1 MKLLSLFT
9 IICLTG
15 SLFAQTASTPLSMD
29 DCVRIALEN
38 NSQLDIAQKRL
49 ELAKKDQFGSY
60 SNILPTL
67 DVTVNAS
74 TFESRG
80 AFLDPNGLPTIGT
93 SSGEAYNNGV
103 NVGQNI
109 YDGGFWWNSIRKA
122 RSDKVAQE
130 FGYDLQRQTTIVTV
144 QEAFLNLLKA
154 EKLLEVYDESVKRS
168 EEQLQRSESLFELG
182 SVAKVDVFQS
192 RVNLGND
199 RINYLTQENVVR
211 QSVITLNI
219 AMGRDPQE
227 ELTIKSE
234 EEALGVIGD
243 VNDLVD
249 EAVKNNPEL
258 KQQEQLYKSS
268 KFQSKIAKSPFLPR
282 LSGFFNY
289 SRPLDDLGQLFESPA
304 DGMSEYNWSL
314 GVSFRWNLFNGFSDM
329 VGAQQAKIS
338 EKISFE
344 ETRERRRNL
353 VGNVKS
359 QHNDLMALKEII
371 EINKTNLEASKEEYR
386 LAQERYRVGAGTALE
401 LREAQVKLTNS
412 EQVLVAAKYDALIT
426 SVRLQ
431 QTVGKL

>member
-1 MKLLSLFT
+1 MKLLSLIT

-15 SLFAQTASTPLSMD
+15 SLFAQTAPTPLSMD

-49 ELAKKDQFGSY
+49 QLAERDQFGSY
-60 SNILPTL
+60 SNILPSL
-67 DVTVNAS
+67 DVSVNAS
-74 TFESRG
+74 HFEQRG
-80 AFLDPNGLPTIGT
+80 TTLIDNQLRVGT
-93 SSGEAYNNGV
+93 SSGETYSNGV
-103 NVGQNI
+103 NIGQNI

-144 QEAFLNLLKA
+144 QEAYLNLLKA
-154 EKLLEVYDESVKRS
+154 EKLLEVYDQSVKRS

-199 RINYLTQENVVR
+199 KINFLNQKNVVR

-219 AMGRDPQE
+219 SMGRDPQE
-227 ELTIKSE
+227 PLATKSE
-234 EEALGVIGD
+234 DEALGAIGD
-243 VNDLVD
+243 VDALVD
-249 EAVKNNPEL
+249 EAIQNSPDL

-268 KFQSKIAKSPFLPR
+268 KLQTKISKSPFLPR
-282 LSGFFNY
+282 LTGFFNY

-304 DGMSEYNWSL
+304 DGVSEYNWSL

-329 VGAQQAKIS
+329 VNVQRAKIS

-344 ETRERRRNL
+344 ETKDRRRNL
-353 VGNVKS
+353 IGDVKS
-359 QHNDLMALKEII
+359 QHNDLLALQEII
-371 EINKTNLEASKEEYR
+371 EINKTNLEASQEEYR

-412 EQVLVAAKYDALIT
+412 EQVLVAAKYNALIT
-426 SVRLQ
+426 SARLK